1 MNKFAPPTGD
11 ENVAPGP
18 VPAEQAGAAQ
28 PVPVPNVVWKQGS
41 APPTSQPWAPAP
53 GAVGQPVPQM
63 VRPSYGTFC
72 AVTDKDGRLL
82 GRWLIWSIGL
92 ACAALFTW
100 IGIEGESWLYTAA
113 AIIGAVVCVLL
124 GVTEAGWARWL
135 VRVMSTPDGTI
146 LVRPG
151 ATLMYLRVLTVLL
164 ASAAGVCFFYVSLF
178 SVDSDIRSIAG
189 TNVLSAAV
197 VALYLVAK
205 IIGSESRECIVV
217 SQQCVDMW
225 GMRGIHYSIPW
236 SDQPRVIGQRN
247 KGKSLLINAGQ
258 NVECLVVFTT
268 LRIRPSRVRS
278 LLDYYQTTPGARDR
292 LSAPEARDEA
302 AKVLS

>member
-1 MNKFAPPTGD
+1 
-11 ENVAPGP
+11 
-18 VPAEQAGAAQ
+18 
-28 PVPVPNVVWKQGS
+28 
-41 APPTSQPWAPAP
+41 
-53 GAVGQPVPQM
+53 M
-63 VRPSYGTFC
+63 VRPSYGTFR
-72 AVTDKDGRLL
+72 AVTDKDGRSL

-124 GVTEAGWARWL
+124 GVTEASWARWL

-146 LVRPG
+146 LLRPG

-178 SVDSDIRSIAG
+178 SVDADIRSIAG
-189 TNVLSAAV
+189 GNVMSAAV
-197 VALYLVAK
+197 VALYLLAK
-205 IIGSESRECIVV
+205 IIGSQSRECIVV
-217 SQQCVDMW
+217 SQQRVDMW
-225 GMRGIHYSIPW
+225 GMSGIHYSIPW

-247 KGKSLLINAGQ
+247 KGKSLLISAGQ
-258 NVECLVVFTT
+258 DVECLVVFTN

-278 LLDYYQTTPGARDR
+278 LLAYYQTTPGALDR

>member
-28 PVPVPNVVWKQGS
+28 PVPVPNVAWSQGS
-41 APPTSQPWAPAP
+41 AAPTSQPWAPAP
-53 GAVGQPVPQM
+53 GAVGQPIPQM
-63 VRPSYGTFC
+63 VRPSYGTFR
-72 AVTDKDGRLL
+72 AVTDKDGRSL

-124 GVTEAGWARWL
+124 GVTEASWARWH
-135 VRVMSTPDGTI
+135 VRVMSTPHGTN
-146 LVRPG
+146 LVRPA
-151 ATLMYLRVLTVLL
+151 ATLMFLRVLTVLL

-178 SVDSDIRSIAG
+178 SVDADIRSIAG
-189 TNVLSAAV
+189 GNVMSAAV
-197 VALYLVAK
+197 VALYLLAK
-205 IIGSESRECIVV
+205 IIGSQSRECIVV
-217 SQQCVDMW
+217 SQQRVDMW
-225 GMRGIHYSIPW
+225 GMSGIHYSIPW

-247 KGKSLLINAGQ
+247 KGKSLLISAGQ
-258 NVECLVVFTT
+258 DVECLVVFTN

-278 LLDYYQTTPGARDR
+278 LLDYYQTTPGALDR
-292 LSAPEARDEA
+292 LSAPEAHDEA
-302 AKVLS
+302 VKALS